1 MLWSQKVSWRCLLNT
16 SPEPS
21 LTPAALPHARPQVTT
36 GSWESRPDSGIN
48 DFISSCASCVMVP
61 LHVCP
66 PEKWE
71 RCWERM
77 MSVSVSFV
85 ILSLNEQ
92 HKEKLQ

>member
-1 MLWSQKVSWRCLLNT
+1 MNT
-16 SPEPS
+16 SPELS
-21 LTPAALPHARPQVTT
+21 LTPEVPPHASPQVIA
-36 GSWESRPDSGIN
+36 GSWERRPDSGIS
-48 DFISSCASCVMVP
+48 DLLSCCASSVMGP

-77 MSVSVSFV
+77 MTVSLSFV

-92 HKEKLQ
+92 DKEQLQ